1 MNGIGDG
8 YCPNESQGGTNY
20 LSNCLAFSSTSS
32 STSMALEMQPC
43 QADNDNQQFLVPL
56 PWIPTSY
63 LDKMRSAYDASQ
75 CMDSSFSNNN
85 NVLMGSCQRGSPGQV
100 FEYNPRTLAIEQ
112 SGLCLDSNEDNNN
125 VYLNNCEPSRPF
137 QQWYYDYSN
146 MVLYNNG
153 YANWCLN
160 WSPGNDDNQYNL
172 CEWKEQVFVCHTAP
186 AFGLSNFDLCIF

>member
-1 MNGIGDG
+1 MSQGNG
-8 YCPNESQGGTNY
+8 YCPNESQPETKHLN
-20 LSNCLAFSSTSS
+20 NCLAFNSTSL
-32 STSMALEMQPC
+32 ALEMQPC
-43 QADNDNQQFLVPL
+43 QADNDDQKFLVPL
-56 PWIPTSY
+56 TWIPTSY

-112 SGLCLDSNEDNNN
+112 SGLCLDSNEVNYN

-153 YANWCLN
+153 NADWCLN
-160 WSPGNDDNQYNL
+160 WSPGNDDNQNYL
-172 CEWKEQVFVCHTAP
+172 CEWKERVSSSILHQ
-186 AFGLSNFDLCIF
+186 LSD